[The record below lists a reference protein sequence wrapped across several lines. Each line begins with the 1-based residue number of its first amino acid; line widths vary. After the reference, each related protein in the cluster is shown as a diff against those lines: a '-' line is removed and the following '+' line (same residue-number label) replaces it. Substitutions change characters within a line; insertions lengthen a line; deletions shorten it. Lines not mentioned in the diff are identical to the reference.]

1 MDDLALYLKDRLQ
14 QPLPGFAAQRRM
26 GPVRH
31 DGSFMHDMVPPENC
45 KRNAVMVLLYRDQK
59 SGRYRLILTE
69 RSAKMP
75 SHAGEVSCPGGRMQ
89 PGESSLEAA
98 YRETEEEVGLHR
110 TQLSWLGAL
119 SQLYIPVTNNL
130 IFPHVSITEEPGRLT
145 PDPREVS
152 RIFTPE
158 FAALL
163 RPENLVQEV
172 WAFGETQMTVPYWK
186 VTPTP
191 LWGATA
197 MILSELT
204 ELVKHKINLG

>member
-1 MDDLALYLKDRLQ
+1 MDDLESFLRDRLTR
-14 QPLPGFAAQRRM
+14 PLPGFAAQRRM

-31 DGSFMHDMVPPENC
+31 DGSFMHDIVPPEDC
-45 KRNAVMVLLYRDQK
+45 KRNAVMVVLYRDEE
-59 SGRYRLILTE
+59 SGAYRLILTE
-69 RSAKMP
+69 RSPKMP

-89 PGESSLEAA
+89 AGESALEAA

-110 TQLSWLGAL
+110 SQLRYLGAL
-119 SQLYIPVTNNL
+119 SKLYIPVTNNL
-130 IFPHVSITEEPGRLT
+130 IFPHVTLTATPENLT

-158 FAALL
+158 LSALTN
-163 RPENLVQEV
+163 PENLVKEV
-172 WAFGETQMTVPYWK
+172 WTFGQTKMTVPYWK

-197 MILSELT
+197 MILSEL
-204 ELVKHKINLG
+204 LDLLPAK